1 MKYLLGR
8 FKANNLGINRD
19 VTLKVMDVGH
29 IRLTIADGDGN
40 AIIHQ
45 NFKDQKIAVKTYENL
60 LDMLDGQRIN

>member
-19 VTLKVMDVGH
+19 VTLKIMDVGL

>member
-1 MKYLLGR
+1 MQYLLGR
-8 FKANNLGINRD
+8 FKANDRD
-19 VTLKVMDVGH
+19 VTLKVMAFGL

>member
-19 VTLKVMDVGH
+19 VTLKIMDVGL

-40 AIIHQ
+40 AIVHQ

>member
-1 MKYLLGR
+1 MRYLLGR
-8 FKANNLGINRD
+8 FKACDRD

-45 NFKDQKIAVKTYENL
+45 NFKDKRIAIETYENL
-60 LDMLDGQRIN
+60 LGALDGQRIN